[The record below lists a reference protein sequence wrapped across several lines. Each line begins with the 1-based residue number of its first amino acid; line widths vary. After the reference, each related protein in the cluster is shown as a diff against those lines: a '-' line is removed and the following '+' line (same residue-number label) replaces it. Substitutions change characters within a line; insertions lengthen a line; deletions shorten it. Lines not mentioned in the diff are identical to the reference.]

1 MTGARPEVLAPAG
14 DFDCMRAAVAAGA
27 DAVYFGID
35 RFNARHRAENFTLD
49 RLPEVMAFLHRHRT
63 RGYVAFN
70 TLVFSDEL
78 ADAERCLAAI
88 ARAGVDAV
96 IVQDIGIVRLCRE
109 LAPGLEVHASTQMTL
124 TEAGGMRMAASLG
137 ISRIVAAREMS
148 IADLRRIRESCDL
161 PLEVFIHGA
170 LCVAYSGQCLTSE
183 ALGGRSANRGQCA
196 QACRQPYELRV
207 DGHRKETGDK
217 SYHMSPQDLAAPDA
231 VRELMDLGVVSFKIE
246 GRLKGPSYVTAAV
259 NTYRRAVDSAMA
271 GATHHPDAAEWR
283 DLQQGFSR
291 GFTPGF
297 LRGIDHQNLVRGRS
311 PRARGMFVGTV
322 LRRDRNSVLVALDD
336 RSTQLSELI
345 RPGDGVVLDE
355 ARPERDEAGGRVFA
369 TRPGR
374 DSGTVWIDIGP
385 AELPK
390 DRGGPGAWLW
400 KTDDPEFHARC
411 KRQWTNPDLP
421 GRHAIHWRLSGSP
434 GGPLTLEGRLE
445 SGPAAS
451 AVWAGP
457 LVAANKQVPPDH
469 LEKGLGRLGGTPF
482 CSGSFVAQIPVQ
494 VMIPASVLNQL
505 RREVALDLE
514 TALAPQGFEVREGAL
529 DRLRHQRCNLGHA
542 KPATPRLNLLAR
554 SVAQVQAACGWKPE
568 QGCNPLGLVWLDFED
583 PRHWEEAVACCR
595 AAGIPVGIAP
605 LRVVK
610 PGEEG
615 LVRRAARLEPDL
627 LLVRNLATI
636 AMVRETGIPM
646 VGDYSL
652 NVVNELAAAWFV
664 SQGLVRLTPGH
675 DLNWQQMQSWLER
688 EDPGLVESVVH
699 VAMPMFHTEHCL
711 YASNLSAGKDH
722 TDCGRP
728 CEQHRIEL
736 ADPTGARFPV
746 LVDAGCRNTVFNA
759 HVQSASEFIP
769 RLLARGVAHFRVEL
783 LTESPDETRGLL
795 ALYSRVLAGI
805 DDGRDLWRTLRASN
819 KVGLTRGTLSLA

>member
-1 MTGARPEVLAPAG
+1 MTGPRPEVLAPAG

-49 RLPEVMAFLHRHRT
+49 RLPEVMAFLHRNRT

-109 LAPGLEVHASTQMTL
+109 LAPELEVHASTQMTL

-148 IADLRRIRESCDL
+148 IADLRRIRETCDL

-207 DGHRKETGDK
+207 DGHRRETGDK

-231 VRELMDLGVVSFKIE
+231 VRELIELGVVSFKIE

-259 NTYRRAVDSAMA
+259 NTYRKAVDAAVA
-271 GATHHPDAAEWR
+271 GITHHPDAAEWR

-297 LRGIDHQNLVRGRS
+297 LRGVDHQGLVRGRS

-322 LRRDRNSVLVALDD
+322 ARRDRNSVLVALEDS
-336 RSTQLSELI
+336 STPLVDLI

-369 TRPGR
+369 ARPGR
-374 DSGTVWIDIGP
+374 EPGTVWIDIGP
-385 AELPK
+385 TELPK

-421 GRHAIHWRLSGSP
+421 GRHPIHWRLSGAT
-434 GGPLTLEGRLE
+434 GGTLALEGQLE
-445 SGPAAS
+445 RGPTAS

-457 LVAANKQVPPDH
+457 LVAANKPVPADF
-469 LEKGLGRLGGTPF
+469 LEKALSRLGGTPF
-482 CSGSFVAQIPVQ
+482 CSGSVQ
-494 VMIPASVLNQL
+494 SQVHDQVVIPASVLNQL
-505 RREVALDLE
+505 RREVAQALE
-514 TALAPQGFEVREGAL
+514 PKLIHRGFRVSEGAL
-529 DRLRHQRCNLGHA
+529 DRLRHLKTEPFDPNSSA
-542 KPATPRLNLLAR
+542 PKLNLLAR
-554 SVAQVQAACGWKPE
+554 SLAQVQAACAWKPDHG
-568 QGCNPLGLVWLDFED
+568 QNPLGLVWLDFED
-583 PRHWEEAVACCR
+583 PRQWEEAVAICR
-595 AAGIPVGIAP
+595 AAGTLVGIAP

-615 LVRRAARLEPDL
+615 LVRRAARLAPDF
-627 LLVRNLATI
+627 LLVRNLASI
-636 AMVRETGIPM
+636 AILRDTGIPM

-652 NVVNELAAAWFV
+652 NVVNELTADWFLDL
-664 SQGLVRLTPGH
+664 GLVRLTPGH
-675 DLNWQQMQSWLER
+675 DLNWQQLQSWLDLEN
-688 EDPGLVESVVH
+688 PGIVEFVAH

-711 YASNLSAGKDH
+711 YASNLSQGKDH

-736 ADPTGARFPV
+736 ADPTGTRFPV

-769 RLLARGVAHFRVEL
+769 RLLARGVRQFRVEL
-783 LTESPDETRGLL
+783 LTESAEQTQNLV

-805 DDGRDLWRTLRASN
+805 DDGRELWRKLRLTN
-819 KVGLTRGTLSLA
+819 RVGLTRGTLSLA

>member
-1 MTGARPEVLAPAG
+1 MGSPRPEVLAPAG

-35 RFNARHRAENFTLD
+35 RFNARHRAGNFTLD
-49 RLPEVMAFLHRHRT
+49 RLPEVMTYLRRHHV

-109 LAPGLEVHASTQMTL
+109 LAPELEVHASTQMTL
-124 TEAGGMRMAASLG
+124 TEAAGMRLAASLG
-137 ISRIVAAREMS
+137 ITRIVAAREMS
-148 IADLRRIRESCDL
+148 LTDLRRIRETCDL

-207 DGHRKETGDK
+207 DGQRRDTGDK

-246 GRLKGPSYVTAAV
+246 GRLKGPSYVTSAV
-259 NTYRRAVDSAMA
+259 NTYRKAVDTAMA
-271 GATHHPDAAEWR
+271 GATHHPAAAEWR

-322 LRRDRNSVLVALDD
+322 VRRDRNSVLVALDD
-336 RSTQLSELI
+336 RSTPLADLI

-374 DSGTVWIDIGP
+374 EPGTVWIDIGP

-421 GRHAIHWRLSGSP
+421 GRHIINWQLSGSL
-434 GGPLTLEGRLE
+434 GNPLLLEGRLE
-445 SGPAAS
+445 SGQAAS
-451 AVWAGP
+451 AVWPGP
-457 LVAANKQVPPDH
+457 LVAANKPAPPDL
-469 LEKGLGRLGGTPF
+469 LEKSLTRLGGTPF
-482 CSGSFVAQIPVQ
+482 CSGSIHSLIPEPV
-494 VMIPASVLNQL
+494 VMPASVLNQL
-505 RREVALDLE
+505 RREVALSLE
-514 TALAPQGFEVREGAL
+514 SNLSPRGFEVREGAL
-529 DRLRHQRCNLGHA
+529 DRLRRGRSR
-542 KPATPRLNLLAR
+542 PANAEPPSPRLNLLAR
-554 SVAQVQAACGWKPE
+554 SIAQVQAACGWKPE
-568 QGCNPLGLVWLDFED
+568 QGCNPPGLVWLDFED
-583 PRHWEEAVACCR
+583 PRQWEEAVACCR

-605 LRVVK
+605 LRIVK
-610 PGEEG
+610 PGEEA
-615 LVRRAARLEPDL
+615 LVRRAARLEPDF
-627 LLVRNLATI
+627 LLVRNLASI
-636 AMVRETGIPM
+636 AIVREAGIPM

-652 NVVNELAAAWFV
+652 NVVNELTADWFV
-664 SQGLVRLTPGH
+664 GQGLVRLTPGH
-675 DLNWQQMQSWLER
+675 DLNWQQLQSWLDQ
-688 EDPGLVESVVH
+688 EDPGILECVAH

-711 YASNLSAGKDH
+711 YASNLSSGKDH

-736 ADPTGARFPV
+736 VDPSGAHFPV
-746 LVDAGCRNTVFNA
+746 LVDSGCRNTVFNA

-783 LTESPDETRGLL
+783 LTESPEETRNLL
-795 ALYSRVLAGI
+795 TLYSRVLTGR

-819 KVGLTRGTLSLA
+819 RVGLTRGTLSLA